1 MQNGFRLLMLTCPY
15 KEDEPWYNVIDE
27 SDDIE
32 ELVDIVTSRTILMN
46 HLGYDVSIPEDE
58 SEGFK
63 ISDSRT
69 GKVAGYLLCGVL

>member
-15 KEDEPWYNVIDE
+15 KEDELWYNVIDE

-58 SEGFK
+58 SESLK

-69 GKVAGYLLCGVL
+69 GKVAGYLLCEVL